1 MGLLDGGI
9 QSLFGAAFSGLYPD
23 GVLTRLVI
31 TEDGQGGGSSVET
44 TQPCKVQTDAC
55 TQAMREQPGYTS
67 TDVRLLILQ
76 AGITGGKIDTD
87 CQVTDGRG
95 NEYKIA
101 WVGQDPAQAYWE
113 CRGTPA

>member
-9 QSLFGAAFSGLYPD
+9 QALFGAAFSGLYLD
-23 GVLTRLVI
+23 GTLTRLSI
-31 TEDGQGGGSSVET
+31 TEDGQGGGST
-44 TQPCKVQTDAC
+44 TTSSQPCKVQTDAC

-87 CQVTDGRG
+87 CQVTDGTGRA
-95 NEYKIA
+95 YKIA
-101 WVGQDPAQAYWE
+101 WVGQDPAQSYFE